1 MFIFTHVYISA
12 WKNDEKCPICE
23 LLMSHVNRRSVCTPI
38 QQQVERQTEAPV
50 PRCYPRLEKS
60 FISTTN
66 KRTPWRKKGVDLTS
80 PVLQDRWL
88 YFSRWIFLLISPP
101 WFLAATPFGSD
112 ITHIRLPF
120 VTDMQCWSMKES
132 TPGDIQTWNVDELQI
147 KIERQGA
154 KRDAN
159 QHDPNIVASNFRPGR
174 RRHQSAQ
181 GHHVACAIKQKNN
194 MHINSMMSLLY
205 AFSFDDA
212 FVSFFS
218 HMGQHCLHSFA
229 KEHEC
234 NFCSRLQAP
243 RLILLV
249 LGARA
254 VCRCINLS
262 DSTLRTRMR
271 KMEWLA

>member
-1 MFIFTHVYISA
+1 MFIYIYTCVHICM
-12 WKNDEKCPICE
+12 EKCPICK

-66 KRTPWRKKGVDLTS
+66 KRTPWRKKDVDLTS

-88 YFSRWIFLLISPP
+88 YGYTFPGGFFCWFHPP

-159 QHDPNIVASNFRPGR
+159 QHDPNIVASNFRPGSEEAPIGTR
-174 RRHQSAQ
+174 ALC
-181 GHHVACAIKQKNN
+181 GV
-194 MHINSMMSLLY
+194 
-205 AFSFDDA
+205 
-212 FVSFFS
+212 
-218 HMGQHCLHSFA
+218 
-229 KEHEC
+229 C
-234 NFCSRLQAP
+234 N
-243 RLILLV
+243 
-249 LGARA
+249 
-254 VCRCINLS
+254 
-262 DSTLRTRMR
+262 
-271 KMEWLA
+271 